1 MENGYEPYITHYP
14 GDAIT
19 SQDSNDIQVMI
30 REDIAAKTQEA
41 VDNIEKVPTAENAE
55 KLDEKTFEELKQE
68 ILDEALLQM
77 QKRTGYQMI
86 FKVLQL
92 GEENVVEHGLQAC
105 PLVDVYQLDYF
116 PVVAT
121 EDDYRFMTWVN
132 FYLYQSGEKRLR
144 FKEEGADTSTL
155 VTVDIEPRDGHAYQ
169 IPFKDMLALYEV
181 DYTDNSSLGDLE
193 TEFWQKFG
201 AAPND
206 EFDDDQHAHSPWFD
220 RCCREKQSIGHLKK
234 QGNWDDIWFQMRPR
248 KTINYPKPPS
258 GDADPTPAPTQV
270 GVYHFDFNTLGLRL
284 LQAPILPPDWGL
296 HPDQEDDPPEERDRI
311 AEIPDDV
318 LKVMVLLKV

>member
-1 MENGYEPYITHYP
+1 MENGFEPYITHYP

-30 REDIAAKTQEA
+30 KEDIAAKTKEA

-55 KLDEKTFEELKQE
+55 KLEEKTFEELKQQ

-77 QKRTGYQMI
+77 QKRTGYQML
-86 FKVLQL
+86 FKVLRL
-92 GEENVVEHGLQAC
+92 EEENVVEHGLQAC

-121 EDDYRFMTWVN
+121 EDDFRFITWVN
-132 FYLYQSGEKRLR
+132 FFLYQSGEKRLR
-144 FKEEGADTSTL
+144 FKDEGEPASSL
-155 VTVDIEPRDGHAYQ
+155 VTVDIEPREGHAYQ

-181 DYTDNSSLGDLE
+181 EYSDDSSLGDLE
-193 TEFWQKFG
+193 TEFWQKFS

-206 EFDDDQHAHSPWFD
+206 EFDDDQYAHSPWFD
-220 RCCREKQSIGHLKK
+220 RCCREKQSVGHLKK
-234 QGNWDDIWFQMRPR
+234 RGNWDDIWFQMRPR
-248 KTINYPKPPS
+248 KTINYPVPP
-258 GDADPTPAPTQV
+258 DEETADPTVAPTQV
-270 GVYHFDFNTLGLRL
+270 GVYHFDFNTLGLKL
-284 LQAPILPPDWGL
+284 LREAILPADWGF
-296 HPDQEDDPPEERDRI
+296 HPDPEAREQQPDPI
-311 AEIPDDV
+311 AEIARDV